1 MKLNNTVIL
10 RQLLTTGLAAQVNF
24 KVAFG
29 QDEQFPSISSNLKSQ
44 YHRVAKYCSL
54 QKLLKLYLHINVT
67 YYCSKGRL
75 ISRLGASN

>member
-10 RQLLTTGLAAQVNF
+10 RQLFTTGLAAQVKF

-44 YHRVAKYCSL
+44 YHQSGEIL
-54 QKLLKLYLHINVT
+54 FT
-67 YYCSKGRL
+67 SKM
-75 ISRLGASN
+75 I